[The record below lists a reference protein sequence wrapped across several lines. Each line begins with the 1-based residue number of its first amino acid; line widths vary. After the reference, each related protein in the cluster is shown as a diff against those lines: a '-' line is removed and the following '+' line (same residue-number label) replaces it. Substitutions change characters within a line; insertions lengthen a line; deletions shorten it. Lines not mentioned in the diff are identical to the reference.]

1 MMFDYCAFDICSLGL
16 LSSKKKK
23 KKKKRCK
30 QEICLKKDK
39 RLRLN
44 DGCFEFF
51 FFFFFLENKDKSQ
64 QTHHTTLKQG
74 RFNVD
79 SSLDVEFTLFQRC
92 VFAGLRL

>member
-16 LSSKKKK
+16 LSS

-44 DGCFEFF
+44 DGCFEF

-79 SSLDVEFTLFQRC
+79 SSLDVESTLFQRC
-92 VFAGLRL
+92 VFAELRL